1 MTNTSSFD
9 TVVFTT
15 IQDVLYMDHQLV
27 RMLTFCLAPVSF
39 SLSLLAQCSQQ
50 GFVFKQVNLNTLN
63 VSRIQ
68 RFQSRVH

>member
-15 IQDVLYMDHQLV
+15 IQDILYMDHQLV